1 MSAEIVNLR
10 RVRKASARV
19 EREAEAAANRARHGR
34 TKGERA
40 VQALETRRAGRV
52 LDGALRDAAVVS
64 DDGG

>member
-1 MSAEIVNLR
+1 MSAELVNLR
-10 RVRKASARV
+10 RIRKASARV

-40 VQALETRRAGRV
+40 VQVLETRRAGRA